1 MRRLWLLLMMG
12 LLAITL
18 AAFRPLGAQTEES
31 EADQSALLPTD
42 DDRKAVEVMLAK
54 LNPDEKQL
62 VASLLLQIE
71 DFRKELATLKM
82 FHRVVVKECDSLRA
96 ELARFVAIE
105 QPYPAQ
111 ITVIRGKITS
121 VDSIAPL
128 IMVEFKAERNIPVGS
143 ELAVISDGDRIGA
156 AAVVLS
162 EGSTVIAELVI
173 PENAAPPKVDV
184 GDQVEYVVEGE

>member
-1 MRRLWLLLMMG
+1 MG

-31 EADQSALLPTD
+31 EADPSALLPTD

-54 LNPDEKQL
+54 LSPDEEQL

-71 DFRKELATLKM
+71 DLRKELATLKM

-96 ELARFVAIE
+96 ELARFVAVE
-105 QPYPAQ
+105 QPAPAQ

-128 IMVEFKAERNIPVGS
+128 IMVEFKAERNIPIGS
-143 ELAVISDGDRIGA
+143 ELAVISNGDRIGG

-162 EGSTVIAELVI
+162 EGNTVIAELVI
-173 PENAAPPKVDV
+173 PANAAPPKVDV